1 MFNLIDLG
9 CEPAPIPITRPGDS
23 TPKSYWI
30 LECERM
36 ETELVDLSNRLARG
50 DNDVVA
56 IYTSVGRLVSGLNR
70 LSDSPWASDDPNNTK
85 IVSDLI
91 QFTNH
96 FVNQIKQ
103 IITERNRW
111 KPIAIPVEDHHLVPT
126 KAVTYRIQQRMSS
139 YLKEKLFQLREMAI
153 TRFSNLKGR
162 YWPSRPPSDYKQMI

>member
-1 MFNLIDLG
+1 MFNLVDLG
-9 CEPAPIPITRPGDS
+9 CELAPIPITRPCDS

-30 LECERM
+30 LECQRM
-36 ETELVDLSNRLARG
+36 DAELVDLSNRLARG

-91 QFTNH
+91 QSTNQ
-96 FVNQIKQ
+96 FANQIKQ
-103 IITERNRW
+103 IITARNRW
-111 KPIAIPVEDHHLVPT
+111 KPIAIPVEDHHLVP
-126 KAVTYRIQQRMSS
+126 KVVTYRIQQRLTS

-153 TRFSNLKGR
+153 TKCSNLKAR
-162 YWPSRPPSDYKQMI
+162 YWPSRQPFDYKQMI